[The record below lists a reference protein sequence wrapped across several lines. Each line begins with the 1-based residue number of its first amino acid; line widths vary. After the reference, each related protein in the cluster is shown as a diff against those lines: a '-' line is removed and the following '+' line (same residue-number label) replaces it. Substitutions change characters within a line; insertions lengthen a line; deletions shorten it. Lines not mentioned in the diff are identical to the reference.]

1 MLGLRHWYCVEAV
14 LIRGVIYVIENRSQI
29 SEAIPALKPIITLI
43 EPNPVR
49 QRFVE
54 KQSERISKRSTSNT
68 EKTNMEDS
76 KQDNKNT
83 KVEEIPKEKKADLFE
98 DVCGKSEVTTPRM
111 LSLDMLLDG
120 ADKLTSHG
128 EQTAVTFTRRSMF
141 LSAGRSLSGDQ
152 GVEAERLNERLNAL
166 GQEVVL
172 SCNGGNGNVLN
183 AIEKVKTLHT
193 KLIREAESSL
203 PAPMLANCSSE
214 DQNEENEKKKVEEMR
229 DLNERLK
236 KAYNGMLSSAAGEV
250 ETMLGSAPCPF
261 AHVDSGHPALGDAN
275 PQNAFQSFLLLDQK
289 NNVEGVRKY
298 FQCYGT
304 LFNIIMMNI
313 GQTQLVE
320 NAKEESTNFNLLD
333 VATDWKAFAPNG
345 LQFKITERFVE
356 KLHFGDQFVKFL
368 DDTTTPLSE
377 EAEEALVQQ
386 ELLAKVEFVFGDSSI
401 FKKQVETS
409 TAGLQE
415 YYRSSV
421 GLRRSK
427 LRQDLAQFGVSI
439 AQENLGSPEIL
450 KRSLFHSIPMLI
462 PHLERL
468 SGEVRE
474 ALSSKADH
482 NLRYAESLVKE
493 AKLKLYL
500 RSDAI
505 SVPSKLTAQ
514 PIIDAIGKQGILDF
528 FEIGIGLKRALEA
541 FVQSDGGSNPS
552 TINAHLESRFDWHLH
567 GETSFFLQD
576 FEGARECL
584 KKALKSTTDHRKL
597 ADSNELLGKSWVH
610 SLKFSSASRWYE
622 EAVKHRRQVLG
633 KDPKIRLELAQ
644 SLSLH
649 AQCWIE
655 INTAEAKSRLKDA
668 VKIYEDLKGT
678 FPQECLK
685 GLADI
690 KDSEGWM
697 FYKEGHYEASL
708 ASYQESRDHYD
719 NFYKSVVN
727 HDTIKVRNG
736 MALCY
741 KNLKDFKGALETYEE
756 VLKMKR
762 ALIGRQTADVNVAS
776 YLRFMGDCN
785 KELGKYEEA
794 EAKYKESIS
803 VRKCA
808 LGSDGEKRCSVAT
821 TMCKLSD
828 LYIRTREWVKAART
842 AMEAFNLAKGAF
854 VFRNGPILM
863 NDSAK
868 LMVKSANGVMETS
881 DTDEADGL
889 EMESVLGI
897 LKEAKIELGKEEGFV
912 EVSTQLEKAENSLQQ
927 RFAEPMQQ

>member
-1 MLGLRHWYCVEAV
+1 
-14 LIRGVIYVIENRSQI
+14 
-29 SEAIPALKPIITLI
+29 
-43 EPNPVR
+43 
-49 QRFVE
+49 
-54 KQSERISKRSTSNT
+54 
-68 EKTNMEDS
+68 MEDS
-76 KQDNKNT
+76 KQDSKKT

-98 DVCGKSEVTTPRM
+98 DVCGKSEETAPQN

-128 EQTAVTFTRRSMF
+128 EQNVVTFMQRSMF
-141 LSAGRSLSGDQ
+141 LSAGRSLSGNQ
-152 GVEAERLNERLNAL
+152 GVEAERMNERLNAL

-172 SCNGGNGNVLN
+172 SCNGADGNVLN
-183 AIEKVKTLHT
+183 AIEKVKTLHI
-193 KLIREAESSL
+193 KLVREAEGSL
-203 PAPMLANCSSE
+203 PAPMLGKYSSE

-229 DLNERLK
+229 ELNERLN
-236 KAYNGMLSSAAGEV
+236 KAYYGMLSCAAGEV

-261 AHVDSGHPALGDAN
+261 AHVDTGHPALGDAN
-275 PQNAFQSFLLLDQK
+275 PQNAFNSFLLLDQK

-304 LFNIIMMNI
+304 LFNVIMMNI

-368 DDTTTPLSE
+368 DDTTTSLSE
-377 EAEEALVQQ
+377 ETEEALVQQ
-386 ELLAKVEFVFGDSSI
+386 ELLARVKFVFGDTSN
-401 FKKQVETS
+401 FKKKIETTTS
-409 TAGLQE
+409 GLQK
-415 YYRSSV
+415 YYKSNV

-427 LRQDLAQFGVSI
+427 LQQDLAQFGVSI

-462 PHLERL
+462 PHLKML
-468 SGEVRE
+468 SGDVGE
-474 ALSSKADH
+474 ALTSSAEILGEFSSKSVH

-505 SVPSKLTAQ
+505 SVLSKLTAQ

-528 FEIGIGLKRALEA
+528 FQIGIGLKRALEA
-541 FVQSDGGSNPS
+541 FVQGDGESNPS
-552 TINAHLESRFDWHLH
+552 AINAYLESRFDWHLH
-567 GETSFFLQD
+567 GEISFFLQD

-584 KKALKSTTDHRKL
+584 KRALKSTTDNRKL
-597 ADSNELLGKSWVH
+597 AASNELLGKSWVH

-633 KDPKIRLELAQ
+633 KDPTIRLELAQ

-649 AQCWIE
+649 AQCLIE
-655 INTAEAKSRLKDA
+655 INTAEAKSRLNDA

-678 FPQECLK
+678 LPQECLK

-719 NFYKSVVN
+719 GFYKSAIN

-741 KNLKDFKGALETYEE
+741 KNLKNFKDALETYEE

-762 ALIGRQTADVNVAS
+762 ALIGRQTADVNIAS

-828 LYIRTREWVKAART
+828 LYIRTREWVQAART
-842 AMEAFNLAKGAF
+842 AMKAFNLAKGAF

-863 NDSAK
+863 GDSAK
-868 LMVKSANGVMETS
+868 LMVKSANRVMETS

-889 EMESVLGI
+889 EMEAVLEI
-897 LKEAKIELGKEEGFV
+897 LKETKIELEKEEGFA
-912 EVSTQLEKAENSLQQ
+912 EVLTQLKEAENSLQQ